1 MKNFIETYDNALTKE
16 ECEYIIDYMN
26 TGNKLRP
33 GVVQAG
39 VEVNLKDSL
48 DVVLNFNDGN
58 YNNGNKV
65 NQIIFKAFCNCLD
78 LYVKKHSQLDEIAPW
93 RVFPLYNLQKYN
105 PCQGYHSLH
114 CENQNPS
121 KMSSQRIMAWMFY
134 LNTVTDGGGTY
145 FDNYDLT
152 MDAVEG
158 RGVLWPAYWT
168 HMHKGIVSKTETKY
182 IATGWISYTGV
193 KTNGELY

>member
-1 MKNFIETYDNALTKE
+1 MKNFIETYDNALTEE
-16 ECEYIIDYMN
+16 ECKYIIDYMN
-26 TGNKLRP
+26 TDDRLIP
-33 GVVQAG
+33 GVVQSG
-39 VEVNLKDSL
+39 VQVNVKDSWDLTLNLDQDLEVNRM
-48 DVVLNFNDGN
+48 
-58 YNNGNKV
+58 
-65 NQIIFKAFCNCLD
+65 IFKSLEKCLI
-78 LYVKKHSQLDEIAPW
+78 LYVKKHPQLNQVSKWKYHP
-93 RVFPLYNLQKYN
+93 FYNLQKYD
-105 PCQGYHSLH
+105 PYQGYHFLH
-114 CENQNPS
+114 CENNGYNH
-121 KMSSQRIMAWMFY
+121 KRMMAWMFY